1 MSGSRDL
8 LIAVRFLTFI
18 YHVCLMCFACIT
30 DKLNIFIGCTS
41 VYDGLQQVVWIEYKY
56 DAVFVKIL

>member
-1 MSGSRDL
+1 
-8 LIAVRFLTFI
+8 
-18 YHVCLMCFACIT
+18 MCFACIT